1 LTNGRSIQ
9 IKGDYVQILQ
19 QSAINPTINL
29 SLVWNNVGMGDSG
42 VAMALIQTGA
52 KPLIGSILSKA
63 IGLWLRSQVDK
74 IDHLQLNIEGSNR
87 SLLSGDIPGVSVAAE
102 NAIYQGLH
110 LTQVQ
115 LQGSNIRFNL
125 GQVLKGQPLHLLEPF
140 FVTGNLH
147 LNQLDLNQSLQAPI
161 LVQALNEFV
170 LSLLISL
177 TQSSSQSTYDL
188 QKQQNDSWVQSV
200 QRIQDTQILI
210 ETDHLILNAQLLFDS
225 GELLFFQLKTGLEI
239 ANFRELMLVQPK
251 VQIYDIDTELHLDN
265 YIIDLG
271 SDIKI
276 QDLILSP
283 GLLEIQATLKIN
295 P

>member
-1 LTNGRSIQ
+1 MTNGRSIQ
-9 IKGDYVQILQ
+9 TKGDYVQILQ

-170 LSLLISL
+170 LSLLIAL

-188 QKQQNDSWVQSV
+188 QNQQNDSWVQSV

>member
-1 LTNGRSIQ
+1 MTNGISIQ
-9 IKGDYVQILQ
+9 TKGDYVQILQ

>member
-1 LTNGRSIQ
+1 
-9 IKGDYVQILQ
+9 
-19 QSAINPTINL
+19 
-29 SLVWNNVGMGDSG
+29 M
-42 VAMALIQTGA
+42 
-52 KPLIGSILSKA
+52 
-63 IGLWLRSQVDK
+63 
-74 IDHLQLNIEGSNR
+74 
-87 SLLSGDIPGVSVAAE
+87 
-102 NAIYQGLH
+102 
-110 LTQVQ
+110 
-115 LQGSNIRFNL
+115 
-125 GQVLKGQPLHLLEPF
+125 
-140 FVTGNLH
+140 
-147 LNQLDLNQSLQAPI
+147 

-170 LSLLISL
+170 LSLLIAL

-200 QRIQDTQILI
+200 QRIQNPQITL
-210 ETDHLILNAQLLFDS
+210 ETGHLILNAQLLFDS

-239 ANFRELMLVQPK
+239 ANFRELMLVQPQ